1 MRIGFDLRPFLKE
14 ETGVGVY
21 YKNLL
26 FSLSQIDR
34 SNEYFLFSSS
44 LKDKFESSKIPPF
57 EKRNFRDFSFPVKT
71 VNYFWNRLR
80 WPSLDFFFH
89 TNLDLTH
96 SPTPLIL
103 PTKGKKIVTVYDL
116 CFLDFPHLT
125 DRDSKKNFLHRTED
139 SLLQADGIVTIS
151 RFTKQ
156 QLLEKFAVEESKVK
170 VIYLGIN
177 SSYGEDVSA
186 DGLAKTESHYS
197 LPSSFLLFV
206 GASER
211 RKNLLNLIKAHKT
224 IHNHHK
230 EIFLVIAGRE
240 GEEHRRLK
248 AEIRRQSLE
257 PWIKMLG
264 YVPDSDLK
272 NLYRLASLLV
282 FPSFCEGFGLP
293 VLEAMASG
301 LPVVSS
307 QISAVEEVAQ
317 DAALYFDP
325 QDPEEM
331 AKKILLALEDENLSQ
346 KNVERG
352 KKRALDF
359 NWEKTATETLEFY
372 KEVANDG

>member
-26 FSLSQIDR
+26 FSLSRIDR

-44 LKDKFESSKIPPF
+44 LKDRFEASKIPPF
-57 EKRNFRDFSFPVKT
+57 EKKSFRDFALPVKM
-71 VNYFWNRLR
+71 VNYFWYRLR

-89 TNLDLTH
+89 TKLDLTH

-125 DRDSKKNFLHRTED
+125 DKETRRNFLHRTGD

-151 RFTKQ
+151 RFTRD
-156 QLLEKFAVEESKVK
+156 QLLEKFGVEKSKVK
-170 VIYLGIN
+170 VVYLGIDPD
-177 SSYGEDVSA
+177 YGQDVSA
-186 DGLAKTESHYS
+186 DELAKTESHYS

-206 GASER
+206 GALER
-211 RKNLLNLIKAHKT
+211 RKNLLNLIQALKT
-224 IHNHHK
+224 IHRHHK
-230 EIFLVIAGRE
+230 KIHLVIAGRE
-240 GEEHRRLK
+240 GEEYYRLK
-248 AEIRRQSLE
+248 DEIRRQSLE
-257 PWIKMLG
+257 SWIKMLG
-264 YVPDSDLK
+264 YVPDTDLK

-301 LPVVSS
+301 LPVVASKT
-307 QISAVEEVAQ
+307 SAIEEVAQ

-325 QDPEEM
+325 QNPEEM
-331 AKKILLALEDENLSQ
+331 AEKILLALEDKSLCQ

-359 NWEKTATETLEFY
+359 NWEKTATETLGFY
-372 KEVANDG
+372 QEMVGR